1 MGVPLN
7 SSTPAVG
14 GKRSSKGWKES
25 SGVIEVAVGGGA
37 RRETGQG
44 QVGSAGSG
52 VYCNEKGNSGD
63 AAGRMERDC
72 SHCVARPEEG
82 ERCSEEAGNSQG
94 VRVL

>member
-1 MGVPLN
+1 MGGPLN
-7 SSTPAVG
+7 SSTAAVG

-44 QVGSAGSG
+44 EVGSAGSG
-52 VYCNEKGNSGD
+52 VYCDEKGNSGD
-63 AAGRMERDC
+63 AAGRMERYCGDC
-72 SHCVARPEEG
+72 LARFEKG